1 MTQEENKLVEE
12 NLDLVWWTMN
22 RYYPTTLASTDRED
36 FYQIGC
42 IGLMNAARIYD
53 PSRDEKFSTFA
64 VPQIRRMLS
73 QEFQYRYRQCRS
85 AITISMD
92 TPVKSM
98 SDEEVSMLNMIP
110 DPRAFLDENYYDL
123 DKFEATLTPP
133 QKQVW
138 RLMRENYTPIEIAG
152 ILRVSRQDI
161 MQKTDRIRYYFAE
174 FYGLKDSYKGKLDLG
189 KRGPGRPKKI
199 DILKKQLSE
208 YCPSDVSISV
218 ESCEDRLTIRFDRN
232 NRHAVYFASP
242 DEKND
247 LYTSDIWRKLVAQKL
262 MVDLEK
268 EI

>member
-22 RYYPTTLASTDRED
+22 RYYPTTLVTDDRED

-42 IGLMNAARIYD
+42 IGLMNAARNYD

-85 AITISMD
+85 AATVSMD
-92 TPVKSM
+92 TPVTSLSDEDVSM
-98 SDEEVSMLNMIP
+98 SNMIP
-110 DPRAFLDENYYDL
+110 DPRASLDENYYDL

-138 RLMRENYTPIEIAG
+138 RLMRENNTPIEIAG
-152 ILRVSRQDI
+152 ILRVSRQDV
-161 MQKTDRIRYYFAE
+161 MQKVDRIRYYFAE
-174 FYGLKDSYKGKLDLG
+174 FYGLKDLYKGKIDLG

-199 DILKKQLSE
+199 DILKNQLSE
-208 YCPSDVSISV
+208 YCPKSVSISV
-218 ESCEDRLTIRFDRN
+218 ETCENGLEIRFVEA
-232 NRHAVYFASP
+232 NRYAVYFAGP
-242 DEKND
+242 QEKKD
-247 LYTSDIWRKLVAQKL
+247 LYNSDIWRKLVAQKM
-262 MVDLEK
+262 MVDLKK